1 MAIKKNSTLDKEYPY
16 YSSAKVWI
24 RRKEL
29 KLLPGDDG
37 EDVKV
42 KIGSSWKNNSVL
54 RAFNAEAE
62 AKYLPIIIGSDPSK
76 QDWAKATEDYWKSL
90 SVEVPS
96 DPGLELEIG
105 FKYKTEEDAKAD
117 KDGIPLNPAN
127 YVLYRYCLVY
137 SRVANSIEEI
147 NNSPKIRFYIYD
159 EALEITIKTTA
170 AETKRK
176 AMQKYLELYT
186 DPIAVDAIL
195 SVLKVGVGL
204 SLTAEKK
211 ALAFTEIFEAN
222 PQEFLKVA
230 SDNSLLTKALIQ
242 KALNKGHIRQIPN
255 TQTYVLGENVIASSL
270 EDLVAKLNDENEKS
284 LRTQIEALI
293 KNLK

>member
-1 MAIKKNSTLDKEYPY
+1 MTIKKVKNDLDYPY
-16 YSSAKVWI
+16 YDSSIVWI

-37 EDVKV
+37 SEVKV
-42 KIGSSWKNNSVL
+42 KIGSSWRNNSVL
-54 RAFNAEAE
+54 RAFDAKAEAE
-62 AKYLPIIIGSDPSK
+62 YLPIIIGSDPAK
-76 QDWAKATEDYWKSL
+76 QDWAKATEEYWKNI
-90 SVEVPS
+90 SVEVPEN
-96 DPGLELEIG
+96 PGLSLEIG
-105 FKYKTEEDAKAD
+105 FKYQTEEDAKAN
-117 KDGIPLNPAN
+117 KKGIPISYAN

-147 NNSPKIRFYIYD
+147 NNSPKIKFYIYD
-159 EALEITIKTTA
+159 EAIEMTIKTTA
-170 AETKRK
+170 VETKRK

-204 SLTAEKK
+204 VLTPEKK

-230 SDNSLLTKALIQ
+230 SDTSLLTKALIQ

-255 TQTYVLGENVIASSL
+255 TQTYVLGENVIANSL
-270 EDLVAKLNDENEKS
+270 EDLVVKLNDENEKS